1 MNVVYR
7 AVLHGDRL
15 EWIDHPP
22 PRMNPMSVRIT
33 VPEEEESDE
42 QRRERGRRMAAA
54 FRALSECRGAF
65 SRIEDPVAWQREI
78 REDRIF
84 DERD

>member
-22 PRMNPMSVRIT
+22 PRMNPMNVRIT
-33 VPEEEESDE
+33 VPEEEESAE
-42 QRRERGRRMAAA
+42 QRRERGRGMAAA
-54 FRALSECRGAF
+54 LRSLAARRGAF
-65 SRIEDPVAWQREI
+65 SRIEDPFAWQREI